1 MTVVDRATRC
11 FLGIRAILQRSQTV
25 GQQMVHQARAEQYYS
40 DQFSLYDSL
49 SYRRGHHLSLFDKS
63 ETYSVEGNN
72 AELRHYLTRLVRR
85 SRGFSRCLDW
95 LNRYLKA
102 FAHA

>member
-1 MTVVDRATRC
+1 MTIVDRATRC
-11 FLGIRAILQRSQTV
+11 FLGIWAVFQRTQTV
-25 GQQMVHQARAEQYYS
+25 GQQMVNQARAQQYYS

-72 AELRHYLTRLVRR
+72 TELRHYLTNPMCRFHSITSSAKL
-85 SRGFSRCLDW
+85 SDDTLFC
-95 LNRYLKA
+95 
-102 FAHA
+102 